1 MGLKKFLENL
11 KKKAEDH
18 LKEETDPAKI
28 RQAKKAAAEKT
39 FKRTTTVIKWAKK
52 GMETYNDVSQ
62 KVEKVTDAAAEKTA
76 NLAEKAKPIADKI
89 DNVAGAVGE
98 KAKQAF
104 DVVKDKVVQGVDAA
118 GKKIEETR
126 EESAKKPSTGSGL
139 LDFIAPAV
147 PETDATKPKAKDE
160 APKEPPKAAPPAPP
174 AP

>member
-28 RQAKKAAAEKT
+28 KAAKKAAAEKT
-39 FKRTTTVIKWAKK
+39 FKRTTSVIKWAKK
-52 GMETYNDVSQ
+52 GMEIYNDVSK
-62 KVEKVTDAAAEKTA
+62 KVEDITDAAAEKTA

-104 DVVKDKVVQGVDAA
+104 DVVKDKVVQG
-118 GKKIEETR
+118 
-126 EESAKKPSTGSGL
+126 
-139 LDFIAPAV
+139 
-147 PETDATKPKAKDE
+147 
-160 APKEPPKAAPPAPP
+160 
-174 AP
+174 

>member
-18 LKEETDPAKI
+18 LKPETDPAKI
-28 RQAKKAAAEKT
+28 KAAKKAAAEKT
-39 FKRTTTVIKWAKK
+39 FKRTTSVIKWAKK
-52 GMETYNDVSQ
+52 GIETYNDASK
-62 KVEKVTDAAAEKTA
+62 KVEQITDAAAEKTA
-76 NLAEKAKPIADKI
+76 DLAEKAKPIADKI
-89 DNVAGAVGE
+89 DKAASTVGE
-98 KAKQAF
+98 KAKVAF

-126 EESAKKPSTGSGL
+126 EENAKKPSTGSGL

-174 AP
+174 AL